1 MKKKIIIILLVI
13 LVILL
18 IVLRFYNE
26 IGWFIYE
33 KIYDYKYKD
42 IYSVEKDLSYDME
55 NALVEENLIEI
66 DGFKVVLSDLNYT
79 ENKLNFN
86 LKFSHLK
93 PLNHSGYILRVAN
106 KDYYLGDRFNG
117 QISLDSSFEWLISM
131 DKFNINN
138 FENYK
143 KNSHTFKRL
152 NAFEN
157 NFHNLLNEAR
167 LQKQDEL
174 LDDGSL
180 IHKMSFEIPEK
191 FIIDDTLKI
200 VLFDMNYQN
209 IGDTEFYQVKAP
221 LTEIIY
227 NINFK
232 QPDTTP
238 NN

>member
-13 LVILL
+13 LVLLL

-42 IYSVEKDLSYDME
+42 IYSVEKNLSYDIE

-66 DGFKVVLSDLNYT
+66 DDFKIVLSDLNYT

-143 KNSHTFKRL
+143 EKSHIFKRL

-157 NFHNLLNEAR
+157 NLHNLLNEAR
-167 LQKQDEL
+167 LEKQDEL

-180 IHKMSFEIPEK
+180 VHKMSFEIPEK
-191 FIIDDTLKI
+191 FIIGDTLKI

-221 LTEIIY
+221 LTEIVY

-232 QPDTTP
+232 QPDSTP

>member
-13 LVILL
+13 LVMLL
-18 IVLRFYNE
+18 ILLRFYNE

-33 KIYDYKYKD
+33 KIYDYKYKG
-42 IYSVEKDLSYDME
+42 IYSVEKNLSYDIDKS
-55 NALVEENLIEI
+55 LIEENLIEI
-66 DGFKVVLSDLNYT
+66 DDFKVVLSDLNYT

-143 KNSHTFKRL
+143 ENSHTLKRL

-157 NFHNLLNEAR
+157 NLHNLLNEAR
-167 LQKQDEL
+167 LEKQDEL

-180 IHKMSFEIPEK
+180 VHKISFEIPEK

-209 IGDTEFYQVKAP
+209 IGNTEFYQVKAP
-221 LTEIIY
+221 LSEIKYTID
-227 NINFK
+227 FTT
-232 QPDTTP
+232 PDTTP